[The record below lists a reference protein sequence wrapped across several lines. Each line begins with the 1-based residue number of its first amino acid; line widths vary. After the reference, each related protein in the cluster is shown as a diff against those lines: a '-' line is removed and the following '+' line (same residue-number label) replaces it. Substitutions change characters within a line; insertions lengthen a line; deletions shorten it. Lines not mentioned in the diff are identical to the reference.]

1 MGQQFQYK
9 RISFGIKPEPKIF
22 QREIS
27 EILRDVEG
35 IYVYIENIL
44 ICPKTKDEH
53 KMRLKNVL
61 NALLRYEVK
70 INFENHPFF

>member
-1 MGQQFQYK
+1 MGQQFQYN

-22 QREIS
+22 QRGIL
-27 EILRDVEG
+27 EILRGVDG

-53 KMRLKNVL
+53 KMRLNNVF
-61 NALLRYEVK
+61 NAL
-70 INFENHPFF
+70 H